1 MNLAP
6 YIRAQYSIIYL
17 LTPEESRA
25 EAVIQKTAVELKK
38 KLVVWSCTEGIF
50 EVVNG
55 KASGKEQIEDPIEAL
70 VRIKGS
76 KEAGARAPD
85 ADTIYVLRDMNPYLN
100 DARVARHLRDIAR
113 DFKQSRKTLIILS
126 PVRKLSPDLE
136 RDVTVLEFALPAYDE
151 IKVIFD
157 NLYEGAK
164 SKLGKISDDERERIV
179 QAAMGLTTIE
189 AENAL
194 AKSIVEHVNGQKDKK
209 GANSISKLV
218 LKEKALAVKKS
229 GILEYYP
236 ATQTAADV
244 GGLEN
249 LIEWLNIRKEAF
261 TAKARDFGLPMPRG
275 LILVGIP
282 GCGKSLSAKACSNLW
297 DVPLLKLDLGNV
309 FGGLVGESERNMRTC
324 IQTAEALGS
333 SILWLDELE
342 KAFAGA
348 GGNGSTDGGT
358 TQRVFGTFLTW
369 MQEKT
374 CPCFV
379 VATVN
384 RIDGLPPELLRK
396 GRFDEIFFVGLPTA
410 RERQII
416 LNIHIKK
423 YKRDVKNFEKQM
435 SELVSASEG
444 FSGAELEEAVVSGL
458 YAAFYHK
465 RDLTAEDVLKAI
477 KNTNPLAKSR
487 GAELQEMVKWAAEN
501 AVNASRVEDK
511 EKASETTTGGRQLDL
526 E

>member
-1 MNLAP
+1 
-6 YIRAQYSIIYL
+6 
-17 LTPEESRA
+17 
-25 EAVIQKTAVELKK
+25 
-38 KLVVWSCTEGIF
+38 
-50 EVVNG
+50 
-55 KASGKEQIEDPIEAL
+55 
-70 VRIKGS
+70 
-76 KEAGARAPD
+76 
-85 ADTIYVLRDMNPYLN
+85 
-100 DARVARHLRDIAR
+100 
-113 DFKQSRKTLIILS
+113 
-126 PVRKLSPDLE
+126 
-136 RDVTVLEFALPAYDE
+136 
-151 IKVIFD
+151 
-157 NLYEGAK
+157 
-164 SKLGKISDDERERIV
+164 
-179 QAAMGLTTIE
+179 
-189 AENAL
+189 
-194 AKSIVEHVNGQKDKK
+194 
-209 GANSISKLV
+209 
-218 LKEKALAVKKS
+218 
-229 GILEYYP
+229 
-236 ATQTAADV
+236 
-244 GGLEN
+244 
-249 LIEWLNIRKEAF
+249 
-261 TAKARDFGLPMPRG
+261 MPRG

-297 DVPLLKLDLGNV
+297 DVPLLNLDLGNV

-511 EKASETTTGGRQLDL
+511 EKTSETTTGGRQLDL

>member
-1 MNLAP
+1 
-6 YIRAQYSIIYL
+6 
-17 LTPEESRA
+17 
-25 EAVIQKTAVELKK
+25 
-38 KLVVWSCTEGIF
+38 
-50 EVVNG
+50 
-55 KASGKEQIEDPIEAL
+55 
-70 VRIKGS
+70 
-76 KEAGARAPD
+76 
-85 ADTIYVLRDMNPYLN
+85 
-100 DARVARHLRDIAR
+100 
-113 DFKQSRKTLIILS
+113 
-126 PVRKLSPDLE
+126 
-136 RDVTVLEFALPAYDE
+136 
-151 IKVIFD
+151 
-157 NLYEGAK
+157 
-164 SKLGKISDDERERIV
+164 
-179 QAAMGLTTIE
+179 MGLTTTE
-189 AENAL
+189 AENAM
-194 AKSIVEHVNGQKDKK
+194 AKCIVEYVNSQKDKK
-209 GANSISKLV
+209 AVNSISKLV

-261 TAKARDFGLPMPRG
+261 TARARDFGLPMPRG
-275 LILVGIP
+275 IILVGIP

-297 DVPLLKLDLGNV
+297 DVPLLKLDMGNI

-324 IQTAEALGS
+324 IQTAEAIGS
-333 SILWLDELE
+333 SVLWADELE
-342 KAFAGA
+342 KSLAGT

-396 GRFDEIFFVGLPTA
+396 GRFDEIFFVGLPTE

-423 YKRDVKNFEKQM
+423 YKRDAKNFEKEM
-435 SELVSASEG
+435 PEMVKASEG

-465 RDLTAEDVLKAI
+465 RDLTPEDVLKAI
-477 KNTNPLAKSR
+477 KNTNPLSKSR
-487 GAELQEMVKWAAEN
+487 ANEIQEMVKWAAEN